1 MDISAT
7 TLSACQISSDA
18 FERSQCRLGL
28 HAPDLE
34 RQRTADRILDRGTLA
49 GRKKDAL

>member
-1 MDISAT
+1 MLVKVQWRPFSRRG
-7 TLSACQISSDA
+7 DA